1 MKLWW
6 LGVAILA
13 AGLGIGCSQGSESP
27 SPRPG
32 LDTLRAGLGERDELE
47 RLYLLTSFLRTLGPE
62 DVLPALAEVE
72 KHRVG
77 FDKEEVRLLMLA
89 WTRFDGPGAFATARD
104 WPTPWRSILMEQA
117 MHAWGFNDGWAALAE
132 CEQIEDEELQKSLR
146 AALVSGWVS
155 SGDRQGAT
163 EFAATVSNA
172 RQRTRL
178 AFRLAGQAKR
188 DGPDAVIAWAD
199 AVPED
204 APNEFKDAVFATAA
218 GAIARLDPE
227 RAAPWYESQMQHW
240 YTASGLLN
248 IAGKWAQ
255 FHDPKTLIAW
265 IETLPIEED
274 RESERTDAVRVAFR
288 TWAPEAPGE
297 VEAWLQT
304 ASGGPI
310 RDAAID
316 ELARATA
323 DASPAEA
330 LRWAGQIEDEKLRR
344 KRTFRYSRR
353 WFVQDPEAAAAWL
366 EEADISDGV
375 RQEILNN
382 SPHAQRWANRK
393 NAERDE

>member
-1 MKLWW
+1 MKLCW
-6 LGVAILA
+6 LAAAILA
-13 AGLGIGCSQGSESP
+13 AGLGLGCSQASESP
-27 SPRPG
+27 PPRPG

-47 RLYLLTSFLRTLGPE
+47 RMYLLTSFLRTLGPE

-104 WPTPWRSILMEQA
+104 WPTPWRSILMEEA
-117 MHAWGFNDGWAALAE
+117 MHAWGFNDGRAALAE
-132 CEQIEDEELQKSLR
+132 CEQIENEELRESLR
-146 AALVSGWVS
+146 EALISGWVS
-155 SGDRQGAT
+155 SHDRQGAS
-163 EFAATVSNA
+163 EFVATVSNA
-172 RQRTRL
+172 RRRGRL

-204 APNEFKDAVFATAA
+204 APNEFKEAVFATAA
-218 GAIARLDPE
+218 GALAHLYPE
-227 RAAPWYESQMQHW
+227 RAAAWYESRMQHW
-240 YTASGLLN
+240 YITSVLYN
-248 IAGKWAQ
+248 ISGKWAQ

-265 IETLPIEED
+265 IETLPIEEA
-274 RESERTDAVRVAFR
+274 RESERTDALKVAFR
-288 TWAPEAPGE
+288 SWAAKAPGE
-297 VEAWLQT
+297 VEAWLET

-323 DASPAEA
+323 DASPAGA

-344 KRTFRYSRR
+344 HRILRYSRQ
-353 WFVQDPEAAAAWL
+353 WFVQDPEAARTW
-366 EEADISDGV
+366 
-375 RQEILNN
+375 
-382 SPHAQRWANRK
+382 
-393 NAERDE
+393 ER

>member
-1 MKLWW
+1 MKLGW
-6 LGVAILA
+6 LAIAVLA
-13 AGLGIGCSQGSESP
+13 AGLGLTCSQGSEP
-27 SPRPG
+27 SAPRPG
-32 LDTLRAGLGERDELE
+32 LDTLRAGLAERDELE

-62 DVLPALAEVE
+62 DVLPVLAEVE

-117 MHAWGFNDGWAALAE
+117 MYAWGFNDGWAALAE
-132 CEQIEDEELQKSLR
+132 CEQIEDEFLEKSLR

-155 SGDRQGAT
+155 SHDRQGAT

-172 RQRTRL
+172 KQRIRL
-178 AFRLAGQAKR
+178 AFRMAGQAKR

-204 APNEFKDAVFATAA
+204 APNEFKETVFATAA
-218 GAIARLDPE
+218 GALARLDPE

-240 YTASGLLN
+240 YSASGLFN

-255 FHDPKTLIAW
+255 FYDPKTLIAW
-265 IETLPIEED
+265 IETLPIEEA

-297 VEAWLQT
+297 VEAWLET
-304 ASGGPI
+304 ASGGPM

-344 KRTFRYSRR
+344 KRTFRYSRQ
-353 WFVQDPEAAAAWL
+353 WFVRDPEAAGAWL
-366 EEADISDGV
+366 EEADISDGW
-375 RQEILNN
+375 RQQILNN

>member
-1 MKLWW
+1 MKLCW

-13 AGLGIGCSQGSESP
+13 AGLGLGCSQGSESSP
-27 SPRPG
+27 PRPD
-32 LDTLRAGLGERDELE
+32 LDTLRAGLNERDELE

-62 DVLPALAEVE
+62 DVPPALAEVE

-104 WPTPWRSILMEQA
+104 WPTPWRSILMEEA
-117 MHAWGFNDGWAALAE
+117 MHAWGFNDGRAALAE
-132 CEQIEDEELQKSLR
+132 CEQIENEKLRESLR
-146 AALVSGWVS
+146 IALVSGWVGS
-155 SGDRQGAT
+155 HDRQGAT

-172 RQRTRL
+172 RRRNRL
-178 AFRLAGQAKR
+178 ALRLAGQAKR

-204 APNEFKDAVFATAA
+204 APNEFKEAVFATAA
-218 GAIARLDPE
+218 GAVARLDPE
-227 RAAPWYESQMQHW
+227 RVAPWYESRMQHW
-240 YTASGLLN
+240 YSRSGLYN

-265 IETLPIEED
+265 IETLPIEEA
-274 RESERTDAVRVAFR
+274 RESERTDALKVAFR
-288 TWAPEAPGE
+288 SWAAKAPGE
-297 VEAWLQT
+297 VEAWLET

-310 RDAAID
+310 SDAAID

-344 KRTFRYSRR
+344 HRILRYSRQ
-353 WFVQDPEAAAAWL
+353 WFVQDPDAAGAWL
-366 EEADISDGV
+366 EEADIPDEW
-375 RQEILNN
+375 RPQILDNW
-382 SPHAQRWANRK
+382 PRAKRWADGM
-393 NAERDE
+393 NAERGE